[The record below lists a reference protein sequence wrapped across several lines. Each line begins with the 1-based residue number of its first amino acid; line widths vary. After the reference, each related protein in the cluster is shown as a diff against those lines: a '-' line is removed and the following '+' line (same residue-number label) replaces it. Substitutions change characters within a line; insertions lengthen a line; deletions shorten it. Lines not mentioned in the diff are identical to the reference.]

1 MLERGKDHC
10 RMSPVDKMNVDY
22 PSTNQENNAD
32 ISTQTKEN
40 NGHSTIDE
48 RSDEEF
54 STHLSFMNMV
64 EVRKIIDHLSGMDV
78 NDLRALYDTIYLK
91 LTTRNGYV
99 VDYNPTLTAVLG
111 CHSNALLLGSS
122 EQSKVAAH
130 YVGPYVDKN
139 KTPLSESLE
148 VVYEATEHAKN
159 HPSIAEDTGTNAR
172 FVQYVMTRILNQ
184 LGSLMEI
191 CDTQAAGAVLGLNVS
206 LSSESYTVCDTD
218 ACINMIKNEEKS
230 AKELPPINDNKEADS
245 VNSCSTS
252 GSELSSYDSEEDE
265 DIDDFIVPDN
275 NNNANIESNSGG
287 ILQSLLNS
295 EEIINECN
303 DNTML
308 HRIQLTLENADE
320 SLESPKQKFF
330 TSAYGS
336 CPIFRVDDGERIVA
350 VPRPFFY
357 RYRGEGLKDI
367 NRIEYYSTIE
377 IRKDRPDENDLIS
390 PHLQYKKGRKKSV
403 MYRFGTGIEIAANH
417 HQTMRSKLCTP
428 KFFKNT
434 PPHPGQKPQENESNL
449 NAIKQWDKKAK
460 RFAQFYLTAFRPEPE
475 LYNANQQ
482 TYTYSYEWEDLITF
496 VDELQEKRGKEDD
509 IAIRR
514 FRLDYMTT
522 MIHGLKTSRR
532 NRAIM
537 CDYRAR
543 DATRWS
549 EQEQY
554 EARQK
559 YNYRMR
565 KNNIFDEDDIDAN
578 LDNQMRMGLGD
589 RMQREIMQKVAFT
602 DGLLNQLK
610 TFTGENSGI
619 NKMDYKMDNEDEIKY
634 PVKTGKY
641 NEKLA
646 QNVVEKCPEKEA
658 DDEVN
663 DDDAEHDQPT
673 NYTNET
679 CNEKTIDEMVNELIT
694 SKHLSQDK
702 LCAIEIMREHF
713 NNVRNGS
720 ASDKSYTAP
729 MLLITGS
736 PGTGKSWLIRS
747 ITDLSELM
755 ELETPVKMAFMG
767 IAAINI
773 DGHTINSFLDVPLE
787 MNKGVGTSKRIKP
800 WDKNKLEAFKQ
811 RCDIENLST
820 IIIDEISM
828 VKPWMLTYI
837 DERLKEA
844 RQIYDKPF
852 GGVSII
858 VLGDFDQQPP
868 IGGSSLPRLA
878 ITLLE
883 K

>member
-1 MLERGKDHC
+1 M
-10 RMSPVDKMNVDY
+10 
-22 PSTNQENNAD
+22 
-32 ISTQTKEN
+32 
-40 NGHSTIDE
+40 
-48 RSDEEF
+48 
-54 STHLSFMNMV
+54 
-64 EVRKIIDHLSGMDV
+64 
-78 NDLRALYDTIYLK
+78 
-91 LTTRNGYV
+91 
-99 VDYNPTLTAVLG
+99 
-111 CHSNALLLGSS
+111 
-122 EQSKVAAH
+122 
-130 YVGPYVDKN
+130 
-139 KTPLSESLE
+139 
-148 VVYEATEHAKN
+148 
-159 HPSIAEDTGTNAR
+159 
-172 FVQYVMTRILNQ
+172 
-184 LGSLMEI
+184 
-191 CDTQAAGAVLGLNVS
+191 
-206 LSSESYTVCDTD
+206 
-218 ACINMIKNEEKS
+218 
-230 AKELPPINDNKEADS
+230 
-245 VNSCSTS
+245 
-252 GSELSSYDSEEDE
+252 
-265 DIDDFIVPDN
+265 
-275 NNNANIESNSGG
+275 
-287 ILQSLLNS
+287 
-295 EEIINECN
+295 
-303 DNTML
+303 
-308 HRIQLTLENADE
+308 
-320 SLESPKQKFF
+320 
-330 TSAYGS
+330 
-336 CPIFRVDDGERIVA
+336 
-350 VPRPFFY
+350 
-357 RYRGEGLKDI
+357 
-367 NRIEYYSTIE
+367 
-377 IRKDRPDENDLIS
+377 
-390 PHLQYKKGRKKSV
+390 
-403 MYRFGTGIEIAANH
+403 
-417 HQTMRSKLCTP
+417 
-428 KFFKNT
+428 
-434 PPHPGQKPQENESNL
+434 
-449 NAIKQWDKKAK
+449 
-460 RFAQFYLTAFRPEPE
+460 
-475 LYNANQQ
+475 
-482 TYTYSYEWEDLITF
+482 
-496 VDELQEKRGKEDD
+496 
-509 IAIRR
+509 
-514 FRLDYMTT
+514 DYMTT

-811 RCDIENLST
+811 RCDIENLSA

-883 K
+883 KEYQRKHNIFYTKQSRQDKVEINSTLCRRGVRTFEQMGHLKLSTQHRCANDPQHMALLAKMNAGSKITPLDLELYKTLSSSDLRNLNELLYATIIVTGNYERQELNSFVAGLWARHFHTHVVRWKKKVKYDRWKGRPSTEEEMQEAEEQTCFYEYFVPRCPAYITHNINLDADLVNGTSAEEHSLGFDSAEEKTYLDNMIKITPIGGIIDLPTPPIAINVELYPDCYGDDQETLLHKLKKRKAWTRGSITNDGRIIIPIDRRTGKYHNESIRACGRPFHYNASTVPMADWFPIELGFCITVPKAQGRTIHKLIVSLSEHPCPFLRFSWEQVYTVISRITMCDDMRLLLQMGNRNTLQYISDLEKDPNTAHYFAGFPRESSDEVVHWDATLAARAAGFLED